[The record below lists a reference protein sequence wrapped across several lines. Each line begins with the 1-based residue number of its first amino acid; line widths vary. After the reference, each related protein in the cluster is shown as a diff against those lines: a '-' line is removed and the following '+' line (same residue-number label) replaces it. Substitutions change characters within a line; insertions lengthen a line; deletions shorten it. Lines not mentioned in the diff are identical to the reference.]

1 MNLEEKILKLTKL
14 GLSQR
19 AIASSCQCSRKK
31 VIAIQKTGLSG
42 SPPDNSLPDQMY
54 SEPDFEAIHAA
65 LAAPKMTLMVQW
77 EKYVETCKK
86 GDGKPYMYSRFA
98 DLYRQFTHKTKA
110 TMHLESKPGEIME
123 TDWAGT
129 KGEYVDRETGE
140 IKEASLFVA
149 SLRSSK
155 YTYAELFAD
164 QSLES
169 WIQGHIHAFEYYG
182 GVPRIIVPDNLKT
195 GVTKPDRYEPDLNS
209 AYLEMA
215 DYYGAAIVPARVK
228 KPRDKNVAE
237 NSVGNLTPRLLLAGP
252 GDRFF
257 SLIEYNQTVLKK
269 LTDYNNKP
277 FQKIPG
283 SRSSVFLAE
292 EKQWLQPLPGV
303 RYEMATWK
311 QAIIQYSYHISC
323 DHVYYSTP
331 YEYIKQKVDV
341 RLTRNIIEVFYK
353 GKRICSHTRLYT
365 SKKGQYVTN
374 PEHMPPAHRHML
386 DAWDDRRF
394 LQWSERI
401 GPCVHQVI
409 QKLLTSRAVPQQAY
423 KSCMGVLSVSKKYTS
438 AELEWACN
446 RVLAA
451 SDLVSY
457 KAVEERLKRRKELS
471 KTVAASDAQS
481 LPQHSNIRGSQYYK
495 NIKGDQDHVE

>member
-1 MNLEEKILKLTKL
+1 MNLEEKILKLTDL

-31 VIAIQKTGLSG
+31 VIAIQKAAVSG
-42 SPPDNSLPDQMY
+42 DPPDIRLSEQIY
-54 SEPDFEAIHAA
+54 HEPDFEAIHAA

-77 EKYVETCKK
+77 EKYVVLCRKAQQK
-86 GDGKPYMYSRFA
+86 SYMYSRFA

-129 KGEYVDRETGE
+129 KGEYIDRETGE
-140 IKEASLFVA
+140 IKEASLFVT

-182 GVPRIIVPDNLKT
+182 GVPRVIVPDNLRT
-195 GVTKPDRYEPDLNS
+195 GVNQADRYEPVLNQV
-209 AYLEMA
+209 YQEMA
-215 DYYGAAIVPARVK
+215 DFYGAAIIPARVK

-237 NSVGNLTPRLLLAGP
+237 NSVGNLTPRLLLAEP
-252 GDRFF
+252 EERFF
-257 SLIEYNQTVLKK
+257 SLAEYNQTVRKK
-269 LTDYNNKP
+269 LTDYNGKP

-292 EKQWLQPLPGV
+292 EKQWLQPLPGS

-341 RLTRNIIEVFYK
+341 RMTPNIIEVFYK
-353 GKRICSHTRLYT
+353 GKRICSHPRLYT

-374 PEHMPPAHRHML
+374 PEHMPPAHQQML
-386 DAWDDRRF
+386 DSWDDRRF
-394 LQWSERI
+394 LHWAERI
-401 GPCVHQVI
+401 GPSTHQVI
-409 QKLLTSRAVPQQAY
+409 QKLLNARAVPQQAY
-423 KSCMGVLSVSKKYTS
+423 KSCMGLLSLSKKFTP
-438 AELEWACN
+438 AELEWACHS
-446 RVLAA
+446 VLAA

-457 KAVEERLKRRKELS
+457 KIVEERLKRRQEQS
-471 KTVAASDAQS
+471 AAVSTTDAQI
-481 LPQHSNIRGSQYYK
+481 LPQHNNIRGSQYYK
-495 NIKGDQDHVE
+495 DIKGGHDHVE